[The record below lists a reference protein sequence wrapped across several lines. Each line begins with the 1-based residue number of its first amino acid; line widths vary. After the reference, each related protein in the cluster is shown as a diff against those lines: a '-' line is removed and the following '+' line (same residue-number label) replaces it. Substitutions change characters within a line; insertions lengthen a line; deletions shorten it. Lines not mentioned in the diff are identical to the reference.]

1 MWYEWLIFGA
11 VFLLIPF
18 AVANLK
24 LMAEKKINPTEE
36 QKKNAN
42 IFCGF
47 LMLFY
52 WLCDLFYMAF
62 ILDSLT
68 LKFVFGGLVMVII
81 FFNLSKAFISG
92 TPHFKWGLIQDFL
105 VGVGMSIYLIYI
117 IPSADL
123 KEVVIPIVSAVYGG
137 LITLVGVAWTIRK
150 SDSDRKEEEKKKAKP
165 TFVLSMDNQ
174 KTDTDFT
181 NKVCFYE
188 DEVLANTSVVL
199 ALVENSE
206 QSTFIIERIF
216 HDGKWWDACG
226 NNVIIPG
233 RSIYMSFG
241 FTKSDNIIL
250 QIKDILDNRYF
261 YSIVPFENNYM
272 IFDRGYNKMFYTIRE
287 FKEVSPSEIE
297 MI

>member
-1 MWYEWLIFGA
+1 MWYEWIIFA
-11 VFLLIPF
+11 VVFLLFPI
-18 AVANLK
+18 AVVNFK
-24 LMAEKKINPTEE
+24 IMAEKRINPTEE
-36 QKKNAN
+36 QKKQAN
-42 IFCGF
+42 LNCRF
-47 LMLFY
+47 LILFY

-62 ILDSLT
+62 ILDILT

-105 VGVGMSIYLIYI
+105 VGVGMSIYLIFI

-150 SDSDRKEEEKKKAKP
+150 ADSDRKEEEKKKAKP

-272 IFDRGYNKMFYTIRE
+272 IIDRGCYKMFYTIRE

>member
-1 MWYEWLIFGA
+1 MWYEWLIF
-11 VFLLIPF
+11 VLMLFLVPV
-18 AVANLK
+18 AVANFK
-24 LMAEKKINPTEE
+24 NQIEKKTNPTEE

-42 IFCGF
+42 LFCAF
-47 LMLFY
+47 LMFFY
-52 WLCDLFYMAF
+52 WLCDFFYMAV
-62 ILDSLT
+62 ILDSLA
-68 LKFVFGGLVMVII
+68 LKFVFGGLIMLII
-81 FFNLSKAFISG
+81 FYNLSKAFISG
-92 TPHFKWGLIQDFL
+92 ASHFKWGLIQDFL

-150 SDSDRKEEEKKKAKP
+150 ADSDRKEEEKKKAKP

-261 YSIVPFENNYM
+261 YRIVPFENNNL
-272 IFDRGYNKMFYTIRE
+272 IKDRGCDKTFYTIRE
-287 FKEVSPSEIE
+287 FKEASPSEIE